1 MREGSGH
8 TRWRLLIGAVCL
20 ALAVSVPAIALGAT
34 LTPVYRF
41 YNTKAGTHFYTASE
55 TEKANVQ
62 STMSATYTFEGVAY
76 NLETD
81 NPQMN
86 TPLYRF
92 YNKVTGTHFYT
103 ASETEKANI
112 IATMAATF
120 NYEGPAYNVSSVAA
134 GNTPVYRFYNTKTGT
149 HFYTA
154 SESEKNNIQATLSG
168 TYTYEGPAFYLAY
181 TPATPPDT
189 TSPVTATDLVSIYR
203 GSAVIQFFASDA
215 GSGVDRTFY
224 RLDGA
229 PAVQGSLIFTRTLGA
244 HTVEYWSVDAAGNEE
259 THHNAAFTL
268 ELSHV
273 ETNVVECQSCHPG
286 DLMTVHDSV
295 PAGGPADGPGCEAC
309 HASGVTPK
317 FLCSDCHMGVT
328 DPDTHPTLATDHAR
342 NTALACAG
350 PDTCHN
356 VDVSAI
362 HANTVTGCD
371 VCHGVDK
378 TPTTNCE
385 TAGCHVGGYAGYH
398 PAEGVAP
405 HRVTGYCYNAGCH
418 VSTTSNVSDAAMIHA
433 SWANPPGCAACHAPG
448 VTPTLTCFDAACHG
462 AGGATMDSTHA
473 YAHPSAAGDRSEG
486 CTMSY
491 CHGSTDVLAIAP
503 GHTGCSC
510 HTYDSDHLNGIIGA
524 GKDGDIAECMDCHDA
539 PFDATPGLHGYHIT
553 SHDAIDPAGAES
565 SVCVSCHGDDVMAVG
580 SRTVAG
586 GEVTVPADPAAPVQ
600 EHLGCSC
607 HAHYGLAD
615 LTTVKSECV
624 ECHTGGAAA
633 HGLTNGDAAWNPNDY
648 IAAGGHNTTAYDLNG
663 GTEHFGVGGVVIKD
677 SKGATIEQHWPRPTV
692 GVFWSQTVV
701 VNSDGT
707 TATVTSD
714 FTGSLNPTDSPVVAM
729 GNRTNSAGVT
739 KDLSGAIRTDIGWDS
754 VITCY
759 DCHTELDGLVGPQGA
774 NAANYG
780 LDPNFPDDWTRAE
793 LTSFDP
799 TGMRSIE
806 TKPTSPNKYY
816 QKWGSRQ
823 WWPANSITTT
833 SEPLIAGDPSTMAI
847 IYAGGNYGATSINSS
862 GYSSGNVEGAFI
874 CQKCHKLVNSY
885 QGLAIEGNG
894 SGFRSNNLA
903 NIGYGNYPHMEHHG
917 DMVTGQGNCVSCH
930 VAIPHGWKRPRLLVY
945 GSDPA
950 PFKTQWVYSGYR
962 TKGAL
967 DEAGTANDRN
977 ADLGAAITPTDF
989 GYGVQTKQ
997 GNWGF
1002 LGINQTATAAGSVYQ
1017 LLGSTMNV
1025 AGNVANN
1032 PNNAGTWPVLITAHL
1047 DGISA
1052 GVDSHKEIENPGV
1065 DEGREF
1071 EATFNAQQAVID
1083 TGMQVT
1089 WSKWAWVEH
1098 GTFGG
1103 VEWHTDNTPGANG
1116 YNVDPTLN
1124 TQHYN
1129 NCNGC
1134 TSASNNRHTPHNA
1147 GINPDVA
1154 NWK

>member
-1 MREGSGH
+1 
-8 TRWRLLIGAVCL
+8 
-20 ALAVSVPAIALGAT
+20 
-34 LTPVYRF
+34 
-41 YNTKAGTHFYTASE
+41 
-55 TEKANVQ
+55 
-62 STMSATYTFEGVAY
+62 
-76 NLETD
+76 
-81 NPQMN
+81 
-86 TPLYRF
+86 
-92 YNKVTGTHFYT
+92 
-103 ASETEKANI
+103 
-112 IATMAATF
+112 ATF

-154 SESEKNNIQATLSG
+154 SASEKANIQATLSG

-677 SKGATIEQHWPRPTV
+677 SQGATIEQHWPRPSA
-692 GVFWSQTVV
+692 GVFWSQSNAVKEYLDPV
-701 VNSDGT
+701 GFE
-707 TATVTSD
+707 ATCSVAA
-714 FTGSLNPTDSPVVAM
+714 TDSPLVAM
-729 GNRTNSAGVT
+729 DNRGFATPAEGVAALEL
-739 KDLSGAIRTDIGWDS
+739 DVGWDS

-759 DCHTELDGLVGPQGA
+759 DCHTELVGLVGPQGA

-780 LDPNFPDDWTRAE
+780 LDPNFPDDWTKAE
-793 LTSFDP
+793 LTSWDP

-806 TKPTSPNKYY
+806 TTNGGTNPYY
-816 QKWGSRQ
+816 
-823 WWPANSITTT
+823 TTIGARIYT
-833 SEPLIAGDPSTMAI
+833 PDDSSVVKEENIIFNDPSTATTLTT
-847 IYAGGNYGATSINSS
+847 GAFFNIGEPASQ
-862 GYSSGNVEGAFI
+862 GYSMGNSDPGRFL
-874 CQKCHKLVNSY
+874 CQKCHKLTNSF
-885 QGLAIEGNG
+885 QGQAIEGNG
-894 SGFRSNNLA
+894 RGNRSNALNYM
-903 NIGYGNYPHMEHHG
+903 GFSNYPHMEHHG
-917 DMVTGQGNCVSCH
+917 DTINGQANCVSCH
-930 VAIPHGWKRPRLLVY
+930 VAIPHGWKRPRLLVSERDPEPY
-945 GSDPA
+945 KVQWVFAGMDDVAQAKDPA
-950 PFKTQWVYSGYR
+950 ADLSEGNWGYIGPGSSS
-962 TKGAL
+962 TLYGLPGEL
-967 DEAGTANDRN
+967 DANGNVFETHLEKVSAGTASHKVLEAIPQEHFLHGQHDNHD
-977 ADLGAAITPTDF
+977 ADLVYVA
-989 GYGVQTKQ
+989 YGFEPLKWDTWDYTTNGV
-997 GNWGF
+997 NWH
-1002 LGINQTATAAGSVYQ
+1002 A
-1017 LLGSTMNV
+1017 
-1025 AGNVANN
+1025 
-1032 PNNAGTWPVLITAHL
+1032 
-1047 DGISA
+1047 
-1052 GVDSHKEIENPGV
+1052 
-1065 DEGREF
+1065 DE
-1071 EATFNAQQAVID
+1071 
-1083 TGMQVT
+1083 
-1089 WSKWAWVEH
+1089 
-1098 GTFGG
+1098 
-1103 VEWHTDNTPGANG
+1103 TPGANAG
-1116 YNVDPTLN
+1116 
-1124 TQHYN
+1124 HYN
-1129 NCNGC
+1129 NCSAC
-1134 TSASNNRHTPHNA
+1134 TSAGNRHDEAVA
-1147 GINPDVA
+1147 GVA
-1154 NWK
+1154 PAVPYWP